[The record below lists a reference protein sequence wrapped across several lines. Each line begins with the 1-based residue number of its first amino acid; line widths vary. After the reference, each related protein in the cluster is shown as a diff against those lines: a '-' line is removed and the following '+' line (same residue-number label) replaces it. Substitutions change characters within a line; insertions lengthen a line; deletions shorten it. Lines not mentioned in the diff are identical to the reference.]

1 MNFFAQ
7 FPATKFF
14 NPMPSRL
21 IIILKMKRKCH
32 KFLEWYCLVQRREFS
47 RGSLRRV
54 QIRLGASWRRR
65 RRKSHLSAF
74 PRPQIPQSC
83 ETKVQLGKKTTLE
96 TREEC
101 KVTFI
106 QGRERSYHHTFSFPE
121 IDLRNGRNA
130 VEIRDLSHRFVSCE
144 FYPRVHDRIMAR
156 LNDRDEKRYSFV
168 WTLDL

>member
-65 RRKSHLSAF
+65 RRRKSHLQLSLGLKY
-74 PRPQIPQSC
+74 R
-83 ETKVQLGKKTTLE
+83 KVAKQKQLGKKTTLE

-106 QGRERSYHHTFSFPE
+106 QDRERSYHHTFSFPE

-130 VEIRDLSHRFVSCE
+130 VEIRDLSHCFVSCE